1 MTDASSDDPYSDY
14 SEGRIKHLDMVQAV
28 VARLGG
34 NGFVVKGW
42 AITIAGAFL
51 GFAITRE
58 NGWLA
63 LAAALPTLMF
73 WFLDATFL
81 RSERAF
87 RLLFEEV
94 RSGRAQPFFMNATA
108 PSFLESLAGGD
119 RSTVSWKAVVRR
131 PSLKWFYGALILSA
145 IVIAVSLAAAGGNG
159 QSPRPRCRSSIATR
173 MATVSTSLALSSSE
187 VVDGQIGPIRSPSH
201 LGTTCR

>member
-1 MTDASSDDPYSDY
+1 MCYDEGLCAVGWIQGGEAWTLAMTTVESDDGYSGY

-28 VARLGG
+28 VARLGS
-34 NGFVVKGW
+34 NGFIVKGW

-51 GFAITRE
+51 GFAITQK

-94 RSGRAQPFFMNATA
+94 RSARAQPFFMNGMAPIFLDSLTA
-108 PSFLESLAGGD
+108 GD
-119 RSTVSWKAVVRR
+119 RYGLSWKKVIFR
-131 PSLKWFYGALILSA
+131 PSLKWFYSALIVSA
-145 IVIAVSLAAAGGNG
+145 IVIASFLAVAGGSN
-159 QSPRPRCRSSIATR
+159 QSPMP
-173 MATVSTSLALSSSE
+173 
-187 VVDGQIGPIRSPSH
+187 PP
-201 LGTTCR
+201 

>member
-1 MTDASSDDPYSDY
+1 MNENWDEYRDY
-14 SEGRIKHLDMVQAV
+14 SEARIKHLEMVQAV

-51 GFAITRE
+51 GFAITRG

-63 LAAALPTLMF
+63 LAGALPTLSF

-87 RLLFEEV
+87 RLLFEEI
-94 RSGRAQPFFMNATA
+94 RARRAEPFFMNATA
-108 PSFLESLAGGD
+108 PSFLKSLSAAD
-119 RSTVSWKAVVRR
+119 RSTVSWKAVFSR
-131 PSLKWFYGALILSA
+131 PSMNWFYGAIIVSA
-145 IVIAVSLAAAGGNG
+145 IVIAAFLL
-159 QSPRPRCRSSIATR
+159 IA
-173 MATVSTSLALSSSE
+173 
-187 VVDGQIGPIRSPSH
+187 
-201 LGTTCR
+201 